1 MKKENLNEEIER
13 IKALFSEERLYGN
26 LINEQPYATDINS
39 DGNIDTDEAI
49 EFLNTQGYLIKQE
62 TESDFCIGKAGPLNI
77 PYKYL
82 KDNYG
87 RAFEG
92 MFSLTLTNKSGVC
105 RLGIKKAGLSG
116 KFYILNLYADESS
129 NSGSGPIKGRF
140 NMFYK
145 PNNATE
151 NRGGVIVSKDSCVK
165 ENWPISP
172 YNLVWTGPGF
182 NIDLPNTLI
191 TIGVHYI
198 KVEGDFTCKRDGTEL
213 NLSNANVVGIMNKDL
228 KGIKS
233 NFSYTNPANGNKATV
248 DLSALGFDSVNGGGA
263 QIWTDDGGT
272 TCYST
277 IDYVQRVLGWNLSD
291 AKSINDILDKIG

>member
-1 MKKENLNEEIER
+1 MKKENLNGEIER
-13 IKALFSEERLYGN
+13 IKSLFSEERLYGN
-26 LINEQPYATDINS
+26 LINEHPYATDTDG

-49 EFLNTQGYLIKQE
+49 EFLSKQGYLVKQE

-87 RAFEG
+87 RINSGE
-92 MFSLTLTNKSGVC
+92 FSLSLANRSGVC
-105 RLGIKKAGLSG
+105 RLGLKKAGLSG

-145 PNNATE
+145 PNNTTE
-151 NRGGVIVSKDSCVK
+151 TRGGVTVSKDSCVK
-165 ENWPISP
+165 ENWPISS
-172 YNLVWTGPGF
+172 YNLVWTGSEF

-233 NFSYTNPANGNKATV
+233 NFSFTNPVTGNKVTV
-248 DLSALGFDSVNGGGA
+248 DLSRLGFDSVNGGGA
-263 QIWTDDGGT
+263 EIWTVDGT
-272 TCYST
+272 TCYNT
-277 IDYVQRVLGWNLSD
+277 IEYVQKILGDWNLSSV
-291 AKSINDILDKIG
+291 KSINDILDKIG